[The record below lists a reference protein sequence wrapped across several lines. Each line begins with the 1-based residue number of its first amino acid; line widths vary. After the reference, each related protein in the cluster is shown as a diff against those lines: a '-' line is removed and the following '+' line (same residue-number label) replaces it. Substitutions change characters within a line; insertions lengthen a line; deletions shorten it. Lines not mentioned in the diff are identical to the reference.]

1 VRLGLAAAALAT
13 VLLAGCG
20 GGSNDAAARR
30 QAVTLYVNRVNA
42 TERQMRVPLLEM
54 AKAYRGFSTRPAKLA
69 LARPRLLKAERTLRA
84 LDRRLGTADT
94 PPDAAVLN
102 SLLLQLVGAEV
113 GLAHEV
119 NQLAAFLPRFTAALR
134 PFAPANAK
142 LSAALTAAHV
152 TPPKLVRPTAKQ
164 VKVARAAYKSALARA
179 AAQQAAALD
188 AYARSASDV
197 AARLRALDPPPAMA
211 PALET
216 EVATLGRIDRSAVA
230 LAAALRQG
238 KQADVTR
245 LNRAFAEASRSGNSL
260 SAQRA
265 EIAAVKAYDARV
277 RAIGAL
283 ALRVD
288 RERARLQRALQ

>member
-1 VRLGLAAAALAT
+1 MRVRLAAAALAT

-20 GGSNDAAARR
+20 GGSNDSAARR

-69 LARPRLLKAERTLRA
+69 QVRPRLVKAERTLRA
-84 LDRRLGTADT
+84 LDRKLGSLDT
-94 PPDAAVLN
+94 PPDAALLQ

-113 GLAHEV
+113 DLAREV
-119 NQLAAFLPRFTAALR
+119 NQLAVFLPRFTVALR

-142 LSAALTAAHV
+142 LSAALAAARV
-152 TPPKLVRPTAKQ
+152 TPPKLVRPTAKEL
-164 VKVARAAYKSALARA
+164 KAARAAYTRALARA
-179 AAQQAAALD
+179 SAQQAAALEG
-188 AYARSASDV
+188 YAQSASDV

-216 EVATLGRIDRSAVA
+216 EIATLARIDSSAVA
-230 LAAALRQG
+230 LAAALRHG
-238 KQADVTR
+238 KQADVNR

-277 RAIGAL
+277 RAIGKL

-288 RERARLQRALQ
+288 RERAQLQRALQ